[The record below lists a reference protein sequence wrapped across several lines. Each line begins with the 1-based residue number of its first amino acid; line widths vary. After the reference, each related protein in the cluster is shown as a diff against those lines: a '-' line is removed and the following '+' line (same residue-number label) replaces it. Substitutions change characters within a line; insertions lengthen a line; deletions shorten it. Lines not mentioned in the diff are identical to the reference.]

1 MEGRRRHPW
10 QTISVYIKKV
20 PPEARRL
27 GEAVKRKPVVDSKS
41 LLVIFSGVN
50 KSYKIRE
57 ETDIQGE
64 QQILLSNLRVGQFI
78 TQNKEHKECNCQ
90 NICHRSWKT
99 VSLKQGNRWKRQP

>member
-1 MEGRRRHPW
+1 MEGRRRHPG

-20 PPEARRL
+20 HPETRRL
-27 GEAVKRKPVVDSKS
+27 GEAVKRKTVVNSKS

-64 QQILLSNLRVGQFI
+64 QQVLLSNL
-78 TQNKEHKECNCQ
+78 
-90 NICHRSWKT
+90 
-99 VSLKQGNRWKRQP
+99 